1 MVSKID
7 KPIFRQSAEE
17 YLLEVT
23 KKRKKSKKND
33 EFKDM
38 LTKEIEK
45 LKGKKK
51 D

>member
-23 KKRKKSKKND
+23 KKRKKSKDD
-33 EFKDM
+33 EFKNT
-38 LTKEIEK
+38 LKEEIEK

>member
-23 KKRKKSKKND
+23 KKRKKSKND
-33 EFKDM
+33 EFKNI
-38 LTKEIEK
+38 LKEEIEK

>member
-23 KKRKKSKKND
+23 KKRKKSKDD
-33 EFKDM
+33 EFKNI
-38 LTKEIEK
+38 LKEEIEK

>member
-7 KPIFRQSAEE
+7 KPIFRQSADE
-17 YLLEVT
+17 YLLEIS
-23 KKRKKSKKND
+23 KKRKKSKDD
-33 EFKDM
+33 EFKRV
-38 LTKEIEK
+38 LAQEIER